1 MPRCVMLIPLVAVI
15 VAVGQT
21 DLDACGDKFLRV
33 GKSARFQRYA
43 AVHPA
48 SILIYSPA
56 NSTADGIK
64 QLEALLKRAGHK
76 PISVPNGAPLTQTI
90 SGGHYDLVI
99 ASYADARRVK
109 ESISALPSRPEVLP
123 ILHKL
128 PKETAAE
135 AERDFP
141 FLLKPQAMNNVQVL
155 AEIDRLMNRK
165 LHGAAAGAGS
175 R

>member
-1 MPRCVMLIPLVAVI
+1 MPRCVMLIPLVAVT
-15 VAVGQT
+15 VAVGQA
-21 DLDACGDKFLRV
+21 DLAACGDKFLRV

-64 QLEALLKRAGHK
+64 QLELLLKRAGHT

-90 SGGHYDLVI
+90 SSGRYDLVI
-99 ASYADARRVK
+99 ASYVDARRVE

-123 ILHKL
+123 VLYKL
-128 PKETAAE
+128 PKEIVAE
-135 AERDFP
+135 AEKEFQ
-141 FLLKPQAMNNVQVL
+141 FLLKPQAMNNAQAL
-155 AEIDRLMNRK
+155 AEIDHLMNRT
-165 LHGAAAGAGS
+165 LHGAAKGAAS